1 VARRTTTPLTRAAER
16 TKEITRS
23 IARPTP
29 EHAKF
34 GRRRST
40 RLALQFMATFIA
52 VAAAFALL
60 VFPLRDYVTQRS
72 AIAQKVAEFDVLADI
87 NEQLQNEVN
96 ALSTPEGIRN
106 AARAQLGYV
115 FPEEQRMSLVQV
127 DQLPTTLP
135 SSWPYTLVTN
145 IVTIRTAEA
154 ATSSKALAPLAP

>member
-23 IARPTP
+23 FARPTP

-40 RLALQFMATFIA
+40 RLALQFMATSIA

-60 VFPLRDYVTQRS
+60 IFPLRDYVTQRS

-87 NEQLQNEVN
+87 NEQLQDEVN

-106 AARAQLGYV
+106 AARSQLGYV
-115 FPEEQRMSLVQV
+115 FPGEQRMSLVQV

>member
-1 VARRTTTPLTRAAER
+1 VARRTSRSLSRAAER

-40 RLALQFMATFIA
+40 RLALQFMAASIA

-115 FPEEQRMSLVQV
+115 FPGEQRMSLVQV

-135 SSWPYTLVTN
+135 TSWPYTLVTN